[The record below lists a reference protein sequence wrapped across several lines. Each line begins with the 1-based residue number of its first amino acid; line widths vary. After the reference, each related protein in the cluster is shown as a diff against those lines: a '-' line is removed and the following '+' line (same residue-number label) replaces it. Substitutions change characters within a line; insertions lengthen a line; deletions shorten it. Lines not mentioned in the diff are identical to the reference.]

1 MNDSEKDEEPH
12 QEMMDLASHQIPAHQ
27 GNCPDVYKR
36 QMQKYAE
43 DAVREHMSKDLQPA
57 FFREKK
63 GRSYAPFSRDVS
75 VGQVDTMLMRAMHQT
90 DRYRAMKKS
99 GMAEAD
105 MRKEFEK
112 PVDMLSLIHI

>member
-1 MNDSEKDEEPH
+1 
-12 QEMMDLASHQIPAHQ
+12 
-27 GNCPDVYKR
+27 
-36 QMQKYAE
+36 AE

-105 MRKEFEK
+105 MREEFEK
-112 PVDMLSLIHI
+112 PVDMRVFS

>member
-1 MNDSEKDEEPH
+1 
-12 QEMMDLASHQIPAHQ
+12 
-27 GNCPDVYKR
+27 
-36 QMQKYAE
+36 
-43 DAVREHMSKDLQPA
+43 MSKDLQPA

-105 MRKEFEK
+105 MREEFEK
-112 PVDMLSLIHI
+112 PVDMRVFSWDGPIDTIMSPLVRFVIIRVSCVRRLCRWTLAPGRSRLM